1 MLRAAR
7 GRGGRDGSRDPA
19 PVSFRF
25 ELHRGWLPGLPPG
38 GGPAAAGRR
47 EGARAPGYAVAAT
60 RSGAEAKCPMVKSFF
75 PQTSLPRASQ
85 IGRSAKLEG

>member
-7 GRGGRDGSRDPA
+7 GRDGSGDPA

-25 ELHRGWLPGLPPG
+25 ELHRGWLPRLPPS

-47 EGARAPGYAVAAT
+47 EGARASGYTVAAT
-60 RSGAEAKCPMVKSFF
+60 RSEIEAKRPMVKSFF

>member
-7 GRGGRDGSRDPA
+7 GRDGSRDPA

-25 ELHRGWLPGLPPG
+25 GLHRGWLPGLPPG

-47 EGARAPGYAVAAT
+47 EGARAPGYYAVAAT
-60 RSGAEAKCPMVKSFF
+60 RSGAEAKCPMAKSFF